1 MTLTVVVVAILIV
14 VLIVWQAARHSQ
26 GTSKQAG
33 LELDRLRKELQEVRE
48 EQKRLINDS
57 AQRGTKISTDQVL
70 KHVEDLKETYVRA
83 GNEEAAQE
91 VDCVIREFREQH
103 GPEIPID
110 KAYALMKALEGKY
123 GM

>member
-1 MTLTVVVVAILIV
+1 MVVVAFLIV

-48 EQKRLINDS
+48 EQQRVINDS

-91 VDCVIREFREQH
+91 VDRVIREFREQH
-103 GPEIPID
+103 GPDIPID
-110 KAYALMKALEGKY
+110 KAYALMKELEGKY